1 MAQGHIH
8 TGHQTMPQIQI
19 RDGQLRLAVAN
30 CYIDRQKVKLGSK
43 LKEGNFGVVYK
54 ARWTI
59 GKEDGSEEVKIVAAK
74 TLKRI
79 DTALQV
85 GFHTL
90 VIFINCDEI
99 RRELVMKTIKS
110 WKISYV
116 KVL

>member
-54 ARWTI
+54 ARWTLAE
-59 GKEDGSEEVKIVAAK
+59 GEEPKIVAAK

-85 GFHTL
+85 SFQR
-90 VIFINCDEI
+90 F
-99 RRELVMKTIKS
+99 RMKLAGN
-110 WKISYV
+110 KI
-116 KVL
+116 

>member
-1 MAQGHIH
+1 
-8 TGHQTMPQIQI
+8 MPQIQI

-54 ARWTI
+54 ARWTLAE
-59 GKEDGSEEVKIVAAK
+59 GEEPKIVAAK

-85 GFHTL
+85 GFHRNQL
-90 VIFINCDEI
+90 IFCPEM
-99 RRELVMKTIKS
+99 L
-110 WKISYV
+110 
-116 KVL
+116 L

>member
-1 MAQGHIH
+1 
-8 TGHQTMPQIQI
+8 MPQIQI

-54 ARWTI
+54 ARWTLS
-59 GKEDGSEEVKIVAAK
+59 DDEEPKIVAAK

-85 GFHTL
+85 GFT
-90 VIFINCDEI
+90 
-99 RRELVMKTIKS
+99 
-110 WKISYV
+110 
-116 KVL
+116 

>member
-59 GKEDGSEEVKIVAAK
+59 AKDDGDEEVKIVAAK

-85 GFHTL
+85 GFHKDVDWL
-90 VIFINCDEI
+90 
-99 RRELVMKTIKS
+99 LS
-110 WKISYV
+110 
-116 KVL
+116 